1 MTLLPALL
9 ERPGQIVTRE
19 EIKEKLWPDDTF
31 VDFDKSLNTAVQKL
45 RQALGDS
52 AESPRFIVG
61 RVQAALNK
69 VPKPVN
75 GSKNHVLGVAYKRDI
90 SDVRE
95 SPALDIIGLLQ
106 RLGGEVTYSDPFVPK
121 IELESGTLESSP
133 VSPTVA
139 EADCVVVITDHS
151 ELDCADVVA

>member
-1 MTLLPALL
+1 
-9 ERPGQIVTRE
+9 
-19 EIKEKLWPDDTF
+19 
-31 VDFDKSLNTAVQKL
+31 
-45 RQALGDS
+45 
-52 AESPRFIVG
+52 
-61 RVQAALNK
+61 VQAALNK
-69 VPKPVN
+69 VRKPVS
-75 GSKNHVLGVAYKRDI
+75 GSKIHVIGVAYKRDI

-151 ELDCADVVA
+151 ELDYADVVARSRLIVDSRNILRDFDDSKIVQL